1 MPFRLQ
7 SAGSG
12 SSGSRPAAATQRNL
26 DVGSGL
32 KKNVAELQGFEGSYS
47 LGLEGKSRPLPVLIL
62 LGVMMT
68 QLVLLVVC
76 NGRRSVSGKTTHMSK
91 KTGRYT

>member
-7 SAGSG
+7 QRQQRQHQA
-12 SSGSRPAAATQRNL
+12 SRATQRNL